1 MKRAVKRRIPRPMS
15 KYDLVLYDLDGTLQ
29 DSIPLIMES
38 MKACYDIVLGGTDR
52 TDADLMSFIGKPLTD
67 TFWMHDEETK
77 NKLVEAYLDY
87 NCTQMKK
94 NVIPIFP
101 GVYDFLSKIRTLG
114 VKQGIVTSKLEESA
128 MITIDLLELGQ
139 YFDGLFFREL
149 TERAKPHGDPL
160 IEAARRLGITDM
172 KRVLY
177 VGDALPDLLS
187 AKDAGCD
194 FALVGWTKMPK
205 EELIAA
211 NPNYLVDVPECLP
224 CIIEGTEL

>member
-1 MKRAVKRRIPRPMS
+1 MS

-52 TDADLMSFIGKPLTD
+52 TDEDLMSYIGKPLTD
-67 TFWMHDEETK
+67 TFRMHDEETQK
-77 NKLVEAYLDY
+77 RLVEAYLDY
-87 NCTQMKK
+87 NCSRMKQ

-101 GVYDFLSKIRTLG
+101 GVYDFLSKIRSSG

-139 YFDGLFFREL
+139 YFDDMVFREA

-160 IEAARRLGITDM
+160 VEAARRLGINDM
-172 KRVLY
+172 SRVLY

-187 AKDAGCD
+187 ARDAGCD
-194 FALVGWTKMPK
+194 FALVGWTKMQK
-205 EELIAA
+205 EDLMSHK
-211 NPNYLVDVPECLP
+211 PDYLVEVPERLP
-224 CIIEGTEL
+224 CIIMGTEL